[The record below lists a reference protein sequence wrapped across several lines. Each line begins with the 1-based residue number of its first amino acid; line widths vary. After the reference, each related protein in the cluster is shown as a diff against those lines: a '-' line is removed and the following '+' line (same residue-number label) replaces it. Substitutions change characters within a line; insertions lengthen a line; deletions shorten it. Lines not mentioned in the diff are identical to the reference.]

1 MLNNK
6 IKGYLM
12 IEVLILLVIFA
23 SLGIT
28 LYQLS
33 MKSNS
38 SANNSNYRSI
48 ALQIANEAFDKMKS
62 NQSASIA
69 GLYLTYVGGADVGSY
84 IDGNCKAVNYNVVH
98 TESVCNYSNMAK
110 DDLIEIQRSV
120 QNLLPQGEIF
130 ICKDSARSL
139 GTPSN
144 PNCNDSGNDYV
155 IKIFWKDRTSKD
167 LNQNDGYSQIV
178 MGGTSQ

>member
-12 IEVLILLVIFA
+12 IEVLILLIIFA

-33 MKSNS
+33 MKSNTA
-38 SANNSNYRSI
+38 ANNSNYRAI

-62 NQSASIA
+62 NQSATLA
-69 GLYLTYVGGADVGSY
+69 GLYLTYSGGVTVGSFA
-84 IDGNCKAVNYNVVH
+84 DNNCKAVNYNVTH
-98 TESVCNYSNMAK
+98 TEATCNYSKMAT
-110 DDLIEIQRSV
+110 DDLIEMQRSV
-120 QNLLPQGEIF
+120 QGLLPQGQIF

-139 GTPSN
+139 GNPTN
-144 PNCNDSGNDYV
+144 PNCDDAGNDYV
-155 IKIFWKDRTSKD
+155 VKIFWKDRTSKD
-167 LNQNDGYSQIV
+167 INQNNGFSQVV
-178 MGGTSQ
+178 MGGSS